1 MYTSASH
8 TLQCA
13 FSGLVLLFFAVG
25 CENNGSDANH
35 ETGHSHE
42 NEHGHGH
49 DHHHSGA
56 RFGGQMVEVGHTH
69 NPEGLLFYFA
79 EILPVTENTISLY
92 VTVEDEAGNSNSVTI
107 TETEV
112 MAFVSDAELETTV
125 SREMTFELHEN
136 NTGSPATILS
146 ATIPT
151 SLVNSP
157 RLSIV
162 IPKLTLGGERLN
174 FSFEVSTTDL
184 LETPNSEDPIDE
196 ISDANEE
203 TEQPDEE

>member
-1 MYTSASH
+1 MYFSTSH

-42 NEHGHGH
+42 NEHGH

-79 EILPVTENTISLY
+79 EILPVKENTISLH

-107 TETEV
+107 TESEV

-125 SREMTFELHEN
+125 SREMTFELQET

-184 LETPNSEDPIDE
+184 VETPHSEDPVDE
-196 ISDANEE
+196 ISDANEK